1 MRASTRSLVAACF
14 GLGLAFVLIFAA
26 SITGLAQS
34 DNTQISGFVK
44 DQNGAVI
51 AGAKV
56 TVRSEAKVFER
67 TSTTSSEGYFIVPN
81 LPPGLYTVSVEAQ
94 GFKQYKETG
103 RKLDPN
109 IAANVEISLQAGQLT
124 ETVQITASTVA
135 IQTESSTVGR
145 LIEGKQIEALQLN
158 GRNPLFLALLKP
170 GVSGGA
176 LGQFNFG
183 LTTGGLNINGARTQD
198 NLITYDGAVGVRT
211 RSNGTSIGTADLD
224 STQEIQVLTANY
236 NAEYGRSSGGQYQST
251 PSSRTCANLAFA
263 RCSAG
268 AMRSRS
274 WGTA

>member
-14 GLGLAFVLIFAA
+14 GLGLALVLTLAA

-56 TVRSEAKVFER
+56 TVRSETKIFER
-67 TSTTSSEGYFIVPN
+67 TSTTSSEGYFIVTT

-109 IAANVEISLQAGQLT
+109 IAASVEISLQAGQLT

-135 IQTESSTVGR
+135 IQTESSTVGK
-145 LIEGKQIEALQLN
+145 LIEGKQLEALQLN

-176 LGQFNFG
+176 LGGFSFG
-183 LTTGGLNINGARTQD
+183 LTNGGLNINGA
-198 NLITYDGAVGVRT
+198 NPG
-211 RSNGTSIGTADLD
+211 
-224 STQEIQVLTANY
+224 
-236 NAEYGRSSGGQYQST
+236 
-251 PSSRTCANLAFA
+251 
-263 RCSAG
+263 
-268 AMRSRS
+268 
-274 WGTA
+274 